1 LGKGIIM
8 TKKGFLLATAAT
20 GAAAF
25 APGAMAADLPT
36 KAPAPLVVPPAA
48 SWAGWYIGLHA
59 GVNWQQGHNTPSANY
74 GATLT
79 TSSTGFIGGG
89 QIGYNVQ
96 AGNIVFGIEATLSG
110 SNLGDDYRSVVN
122 PVVTYS
128 TDVNWIGTVAGR
140 LGVAHDRFLA
150 YVKAG
155 WATANIEVAG
165 NNPGFPDAFSI
176 DDRRNGWVIGGG
188 LEVLVSRN
196 LSLGIEYNHIDLG
209 SASYVGTTRAGIP
222 FTIRDVDMD
231 VQSVTARV
239 NFKFGGDHARPLK

>member
-1 LGKGIIM
+1 MMRRKFGAG
-8 TKKGFLLATAAT
+8 LAV
-20 GAAAF
+20 AAF
-25 APGAMAADLPT
+25 TLVGSFGVAVADGMPGRSYGAPCCLTWSGFYIGGHLGGAWSD
-36 KAPAPLVVPPAA
+36 V
-48 SWAGWYIGLHA
+48 SWAD
-59 GVNWQQGHNTPSANY
+59 V
-74 GATLT
+74 TLT
-79 TSSTGFIGGG
+79 GEPVKNDGSGFIGGG

-188 LEVLVSRN
+188 LEVMVSRN